1 MDDTDGLD
9 SVVRSIEPLLVR
21 DCDRDYREHLDA
33 LLRLCCR
40 DRLAMASGVASDAR
54 EARAGR

>member
-1 MDDTDGLD
+1 VDDTDGLD

-21 DCDRDYREHLDA
+21 ECDQEYRKHSDD

-40 DRLAMASGVASDAR
+40 DRLAMAPGVASDAR
-54 EARAGR
+54 AAGAGR